1 MAKIAELEDV
11 SLLKIFIGLRDKR
24 SKRKADYDA
33 DDAGDKDKQNRI
45 ETEFLRRFN
54 ERGIDNVSSR
64 EFGTAYRSTR
74 SSATVADWEA
84 VLDHVIR
91 QDAWELLERRVS
103 KGAIQQYRD
112 VHDDL
117 PPGVN
122 WSEAQVVNF
131 RRK

>member
-24 SKRKADYDA
+24 SQRKADYDA

-84 VLDHVIR
+84 VLDHVKE
-91 QDAWELLERRVS
+91 QGAWELLERRVS

>member
-84 VLDHVIR
+84 VLDHVKK

>member
-1 MAKIAELEDV
+1 MAKVAELDDV

-24 SKRKADYDA
+24 SRRKAAYDA
-33 DDAGDKDKQNRI
+33 DDVGDKHKQNKI

-64 EFGTAYRSTR
+64 EFGTAYRATR

-84 VLDHVIR
+84 VLNHVKEH
-91 QDAWELLERRVS
+91 DAWELLERRVS

-117 PPGVN
+117 PPGVS
-122 WSEAQVVNF
+122 WSEAQVINF

>member
-24 SKRKADYDA
+24 SQRKADYDA

-91 QDAWELLERRVS
+91 TGRVGTVGTPRKQRRNS
-103 KGAIQQYRD
+103 AI
-112 VHDDL
+112 
-117 PPGVN
+117 P
-122 WSEAQVVNF
+122 
-131 RRK
+131 

>member
-91 QDAWELLERRVS
+91 QDAWEVLERRVS

>member
-24 SKRKADYDA
+24 SQRKANYDA

-84 VLDHVIR
+84 VLDHVKE